1 MKEHPCGS
9 LPGSFISQRSRAGCN
24 SQNIS
29 RGRRMKNKTHQNPQK
44 QHFQVVWQ
52 TDACFNMTESGHL
65 SPNCQLCSR
74 QLLFSIIIIS
84 TVIIYS
90 SPDKP
95 TCCRITSPGFQ
106 SRKAGSPHHS
116 CPFPSVRNTNYRRN
130 IFGINIFF
138 CKTKLKLF
146 SKSKFPGKDTISFQV
161 HNAN

>member
-1 MKEHPCGS
+1 
-9 LPGSFISQRSRAGCN
+9 
-24 SQNIS
+24 
-29 RGRRMKNKTHQNPQK
+29 MKNKTHQNPQK

-65 SPNCQLCSR
+65 SPDCQLCSR

-106 SRKAGSPHHS
+106 SRKAGSPHRS

-130 IFGINIFF
+130 IFLHQYILLQNQTEVVFKI
-138 CKTKLKLF
+138 KVPWQRHYQL
-146 SKSKFPGKDTISFQV
+146 SSS
-161 HNAN
+161 